1 MGSIR
6 RNQQAKGSH
15 PAALP
20 TDLGGIPSM
29 LLEETSFQTVLEA
42 LASGRSAAVDGAWGS
57 SAGLVAAALSARRTG
72 PMVVVI
78 PLPRD
83 LHGWQTELLSFGADH
98 PEVFPA
104 LACLPGEDEATD
116 PATPQRLRILAR
128 LNQGERPLILA
139 TPAALLQ
146 PVPSPESL
154 DRKGRFVRR
163 GETLDLDGL
172 RLWLAENGYTP
183 GEVVEG
189 PGSFATRGGIIDIW
203 SPEAENPVRLEL
215 FGDEID
221 GMRPFS
227 PATQRAL
234 EEVSETRFLPVQDK
248 TDATPHRS
256 CLADHLGPEGWVAL
270 AEPSEIRRQAESL
283 GDRTA
288 TAQGT
293 LSAREML
300 ASLMSKPRVDI
311 SSLPESDAAVACHL
325 AVESVARLS
334 GNIQRVRDELDQVA
348 SNDHVLVACPG
359 SGETARLGEVLA
371 AGHLARTDRLHLV
384 PGFVRAGFRLLRA
397 GAEGVVI
404 LGSQDL
410 FHREVVGGV
419 VPGQPTRSQRKVESR
434 AIDSF
439 LELSPGDLVVHVSHG
454 IARFEGMELLDRSQ
468 ARGQTGTANAT
479 PAKAGEAQAAAG
491 SAEEHLVLEFRDR
504 VRVFVPISKINLV
517 QKYVGAS
524 GAVELSRFGSA
535 SWQKKREKVA
545 EAVIDLAADMI
556 QVQAARAARPG
567 RAWPVDS
574 QWMREFEATFPYRE
588 TPDQLA
594 AMTEIKADLEKA
606 RPMDRLICGDVGF
619 GKTELAL
626 RAAFKVADSGG
637 QVAVL
642 VPTTVLAEQ
651 HYRTFTQ
658 RMAEYPLT
666 VACLNRFRPPSEQ
679 RRIIE
684 GLADGSIDVVVGT
697 HRLVSKDV
705 SFRDLG
711 LAIIDEEQRFGVEHK
726 EKLKQLR
733 EKVDVLTMTATP
745 IPRTLHLALLGIRD
759 ISNLETPPPDRQPV
773 ETRVTRFEDELVR
786 QAILREMNR
795 DGQVFFVHN
804 RVHDI
809 KAVEAKLQRLVPE
822 ARIVVAHGQM
832 DGEELEN
839 AMVRF
844 LRRQADILLSTTII
858 ESGLDIPSANT
869 IFIDDA
875 DMYGLAELHQLR
887 GRVGRSK
894 ERAFAY
900 LLVNPVKILEA
911 DASKRLKAIEEFT
924 ALGSGFKIALRDLE
938 IRGAGNILGTQ
949 QSGHIAAVGY
959 ELYCQLLD
967 NAVRQMRNQPL
978 QEPVEVNVDLG
989 WPAYLPAD
997 YVPGQRQR
1005 IEVYRRLA
1013 RVRELSTLEDFRKEL
1028 RDRFGHIPAPVE
1040 WLVRLAEV
1048 RIRADAWKVASVHYD
1063 RSQEAFNKLD
1073 IVFAGRDPRRL
1084 DDLARR
1090 DPRLRRVDT
1099 LNVYLRPEQHERE
1112 SDAVYRLV
1120 TRALS

>member
-1 MGSIR
+1 MPGELSGIPGLLSESAAF
-6 RNQQAKGSH
+6 QAVV
-15 PAALP
+15 AAL
-20 TDLGGIPSM
+20 
-29 LLEETSFQTVLEA
+29 A
-42 LASGRSAAVDGAWGS
+42 KGRSASVDGAWGS
-57 SAGLVAAALSARRTG
+57 SAGLVVAALSQGRPG
-72 PMVVVI
+72 PILVVI
-78 PLPRD
+78 PLARD
-83 LHGWQTELLSFGADH
+83 LQAWQAELVSFGVAD

-104 LACLPGEDEATD
+104 LACLPGDDEASD
-116 PATPQRLRILAR
+116 PATPPRLRLLAR
-128 LNQGERPLILA
+128 LNRGEKPVILT
-139 TPAALLQ
+139 TPGALLQ
-146 PVPSPESL
+146 PVPSRDSL
-154 DRKGRFVRR
+154 DRKGWLVRR
-163 GETLDLDGL
+163 GESLDLGKF
-172 RLWLAENGYTP
+172 RAWLVENGYAP

-189 PGSFATRGGIIDIW
+189 PGSFATRGGILDIW
-203 SPEAENPVRLEL
+203 SPEAENPVRMEL
-215 FGDEID
+215 FGDEVD

-227 PATQRAL
+227 ATTQRAL
-234 EEVSETRFLPVQDK
+234 EEVAESRFLPVHDAA
-248 TDATPHRS
+248 DATPSRS
-256 CLADHLGPEGWVAL
+256 VLTEHLGPGGWVAM
-270 AEPSEIRRQAESL
+270 AEPGEIRRQAESL

-293 LSAREML
+293 LCAREML
-300 ASLMSKPRVDI
+300 SSLMSKPVVDI
-311 SSLPESDAAVACHL
+311 SSLPESDAPVACHL
-325 AVESVARLS
+325 TVESVERFS
-334 GNIQRVRDELDQVA
+334 GNIQRIRDELDRVA
-348 SNDHVLVACPG
+348 ANDHVLVACPG
-359 SGETARLGEVLA
+359 TGETARLGEVLA
-371 AGHLARTDRLHLV
+371 AGQVALAERLHLA
-384 PGFVRAGFRLLRA
+384 PGFVRAGFRLVRP
-397 GAEGVVI
+397 GDGSVVI

-419 VPGQPTRSQRKVESR
+419 VPGQSPRAGRKVESR

-439 LELSPGDLVVHVSHG
+439 LELSPGDLVVHVAHG
-454 IARFEGMELLDRSQ
+454 IARFEGMELLDRTQ
-468 ARGQTGTANAT
+468 ASGQTGKSNAV
-479 PAKAGEAQAAAG
+479 PARAGEVQAAAG
-491 SAEEHLVLEFRDR
+491 SAEEHLVLGFRDG

-535 SWQKKREKVA
+535 SWQRKREKVA

-567 RAWPVDS
+567 RAWPADS
-574 QWMREFEATFPYRE
+574 QWMREFEESFPYRA

-594 AMTEIKADLEKA
+594 GMAEIKADLEKA
-606 RPMDRLICGDVGF
+606 RPMDRLVCGDVGF

-651 HYRTFTQ
+651 HFRTFSQ
-658 RMAEYPLT
+658 RMAEYPLSI
-666 VACLNRFRPPSEQ
+666 ACLNRFRPPGEQ
-679 RRIIE
+679 RRILE

-697 HRLVSKDV
+697 HRLVSRDV
-705 SFRDLG
+705 AFKDLG

-733 EKVDVLTMTATP
+733 ERVDVLTMTATP

-773 ETRVTRFEDELVR
+773 ETRVTRFDDELVR
-786 QAILREMNR
+786 QAVLREMNR

-809 KAVEAKLQRLVPE
+809 KSVEAKLQRLVPE

-832 DGEELEN
+832 GGEELEE

-844 LRRQADILLSTTII
+844 LHRRADILLSTTII

-875 DMYGLAELHQLR
+875 EMYGLAELHQLR

-900 LLVNPVKILEA
+900 LLVNPAKVLEP
-911 DASKRLKAIEEFT
+911 DAARRLKAIEEFT

-967 NAVRQMRNQPL
+967 NAVRQLRNQPL

-1013 RVRELSTLEDFRKEL
+1013 RVRDLATLDDFRKEL
-1028 RDRFGHIPAPVE
+1028 RDRFGPVPVPVE

-1048 RIRADAWKVASVHYD
+1048 RIRADAWKVASVHFD
-1063 RSQEAFNKLD
+1063 KSQEVFDKVD

-1084 DDLARR
+1084 DEMSGR
-1090 DPRLRRVDT
+1090 DQRLRRVDRH
-1099 LNVYLRPEQHERE
+1099 NVYLRPNLAERGPDE
-1112 SDAVYRLV
+1112 VYRLV
-1120 TRALS
+1120 ARALG